1 MNKFLNIVNKN
12 YCAILSLF
20 ILVIYFFCYAKSFSY
35 DYKNSYAFSE
45 LFLNYQGGFVRR
57 GLLGEIFMI
66 LHKNLSLSPIIF
78 FSTILFLIHL
88 ITLYLFFKIAENIKL
103 PFELKIILFFSPALL
118 FFSIYD
124 FNMFFIKDIFIKL
137 LILLHAFIIIK
148 TKKNIKKYLYYFK
161 FLIIPLIIFINLFIH
176 EYGILFISIH
186 LLFSLYAFENKK
198 KYFFLVYGILLL
210 FLILII
216 FIIIGNENILNQIN
230 QSTQSFGVSVH
241 KQLSGGFKSLIGGFY
256 KWHFFYFGY
265 KDFLMLFFSFLLSI
279 WIFYFFFHI
288 LIIKKI
294 LIYNFKYNYLLFFI
308 PTFLVFLNLDHG
320 RNLSLLS
327 FHLVSFYMILNV
339 NFSDL
344 KKFIIKKRNNFY
356 FLNFFYLFIFFYV
369 FMWILPQ
376 DAAFGGKEQLNTIF
390 RSSLFNEIKDFINL
404 LYIFISNYLIALPE
418 IRL

>member
-1 MNKFLNIVNKN
+1 MNKFLGMINKK
-12 YCAILSLF
+12 YCLILSIF
-20 ILVIYFFCYAKSFSY
+20 ICIIYFFNYEKSLSY
-35 DYKNSYAFSE
+35 NYKDSYAFSE

-57 GLLGEIFMI
+57 GLLGEIFII

-78 FSTILFLIHL
+78 FSSILFLTHL
-88 ITLYLFFKIAENIKL
+88 ATLFLFFKIIENIKL
-103 PFELKIILFFSPALL
+103 PYELNFILFFSPALL

-124 FNMFFIKDIFIKL
+124 FNMFFVKDIFIKF
-137 LILLHAFIIIK
+137 LILLHALIVIK
-148 TKKNIKKYLYYFK
+148 TKKNLKKYLYYFK
-161 FLIIPLIIFINLFIH
+161 FLIIPLIILINLFIH

-186 LLFSLYAFENKK
+186 LLFSLYAFEYKK
-198 KYFFLVYGILLL
+198 KYFFFIYGILLL

-216 FIIIGNENILNQIN
+216 FINIGNENILNQIN
-230 QSTQSFGVSVH
+230 QSIQSFGVSVH

-294 LIYNFKYNYLLFFI
+294 LIYNFKYNYILFFF

-327 FHLVSFYMILNV
+327 FHLVAFYLILNV
-339 NFSDL
+339 NFDKL

-356 FLNFFYLFIFFYV
+356 FLNFLYLFIFFYV

-376 DAAFGGKEQLNTIF
+376 DAGFGGKEQLNSIF
-390 RSSLFNEIKDFINL
+390 RSSLFKVIKDFINY
-404 LYIFISNYLIALPE
+404 LYIFISNYLITFPE

>member
-1 MNKFLNIVNKN
+1 MNKFLSIVNKN

-20 ILVIYFFCYAKSFSY
+20 ICVIYFCYYEKSFSY
-35 DYKNSYAFSE
+35 NYKDSYAFSE

-57 GLLGEIFMI
+57 GLLGEIFII
-66 LHKNLSLSPIIF
+66 LHKNLSLSPIFF
-78 FSTILFLIHL
+78 FSGILFSIHL
-88 ITLYLFFKIAENIKL
+88 ATLFLFFKIVENINL

-118 FFSIYD
+118 FFPIYD
-124 FNMFFIKDIFIKL
+124 FNMFFIKDIFIKF
-137 LILLHAFIIIK
+137 LILFHAFIVIK
-148 TKKNIKKYLYYFK
+148 TTRDLKKYLYYLK

-186 LLFSLYAFENKK
+186 LLFSLHAFKYKK
-198 KYFFLVYGILLL
+198 KLFFFVYGILLL

-216 FIIIGNENILNQIN
+216 SINIGNENILNQIN
-230 QSTQSFGVSVH
+230 QSIQSFGVSIH

-294 LIYNFKYNYLLFFI
+294 LIYNSKYNYLLFFI
-308 PTFLVFLNLDHG
+308 PTSLVFLNLDHG

-327 FHLVSFYMILNV
+327 FHLVAFYLILSV
-339 NFSDL
+339 NHDKL

-356 FLNFFYLFIFFYV
+356 FLNFFHLFIFFYV

-376 DAAFGGKEQLNTIF
+376 DAAFGGKEQLKTIF
-390 RSSLFNEIKDFINL
+390 RSSLFKEIKDFVNFI
-404 LYIFISNYLIALPE
+404 YVFISNHLITLPE

>member
-1 MNKFLNIVNKN
+1 MNKFLSIVNKN

-20 ILVIYFFCYAKSFSY
+20 ILIIYFVYYAKSFSY

-66 LHKNLSLSPIIF
+66 LHKNLSLSPIFF

-88 ITLYLFFKIAENIKL
+88 ITLYLFFKITEIIKL

-186 LLFSLYAFENKK
+186 LLFSLHAFEYKK
-198 KYFFLVYGILLL
+198 KFFFFVYGILLL

-216 FIIIGNENILNQIN
+216 SINIGNENILNQIN
-230 QSTQSFGVSVH
+230 QSIQSFGVSIH

-265 KDFLMLFFSFLLSI
+265 KDFFMLFFSFLLSI

-294 LIYNFKYNYLLFFI
+294 LIYKSKYNYLLFFI
-308 PTFLVFLNLDHG
+308 PTSLVFLNLDHG

-327 FHLVSFYMILNV
+327 FHLVAFYLILGV
-339 NFSDL
+339 NLDKL

-376 DAAFGGKEQLNTIF
+376 DAAFGGKEQLKTIF
-390 RSSLFNEIKDFINL
+390 RSSLFKEIKDFVNFI
-404 LYIFISNYLIALPE
+404 YVFISNYLITLPE

>member
-1 MNKFLNIVNKN
+1 MNKFLSILNKN

-20 ILVIYFFCYAKSFSY
+20 ILIIYFFYYAKSFSY

-66 LHKNLSLSPIIF
+66 LHKNLSLSPIFF
-78 FSTILFLIHL
+78 FSTILFLIH
-88 ITLYLFFKIAENIKL
+88 ITTLYLFFKITEIIKL

-124 FNMFFIKDIFIKL
+124 FNMFFIKDIFIKF

-198 KYFFLVYGILLL
+198 KYFFMVYGILLL

-216 FIIIGNENILNQIN
+216 FISLGNENILNQIN

-294 LIYNFKYNYLLFFI
+294 LIYNFNYNYTLFFI

-339 NFSDL
+339 NLSEL
-344 KKFIIKKRNNFY
+344 KKFIIKKEII
-356 FLNFFYLFIFFYV
+356 FIFKFFLLIYFFLCIYV
-369 FMWILPQ
+369 DLTSRCGIWW
-376 DAAFGGKEQLNTIF
+376 
-390 RSSLFNEIKDFINL
+390 
-404 LYIFISNYLIALPE
+404 
-418 IRL
+418 

>member
-1 MNKFLNIVNKN
+1 
-12 YCAILSLF
+12 
-20 ILVIYFFCYAKSFSY
+20 
-35 DYKNSYAFSE
+35 
-45 LFLNYQGGFVRR
+45 
-57 GLLGEIFMI
+57 
-66 LHKNLSLSPIIF
+66 
-78 FSTILFLIHL
+78 
-88 ITLYLFFKIAENIKL
+88 
-103 PFELKIILFFSPALL
+103 
-118 FFSIYD
+118 
-124 FNMFFIKDIFIKL
+124 
-137 LILLHAFIIIK
+137 
-148 TKKNIKKYLYYFK
+148 
-161 FLIIPLIIFINLFIH
+161 
-176 EYGILFISIH
+176 

-216 FIIIGNENILNQIN
+216 SISIGNENILNQIN
-230 QSTQSFGVSVH
+230 QSTQSFGVSIH
-241 KQLSGGFKSLIGGFY
+241 KQLSGSFKSLIGGFY

-265 KDFLMLFFSFLLSI
+265 KDFLMLLLSFLLSI

-294 LIYNFKYNYLLFFI
+294 LIYNFQYNYLLFFI

-339 NFSDL
+339 NFSEL
-344 KKFIIKKRNNFY
+344 KKFIVKKRNNFY
-356 FLNFFYLFIFFYV
+356 FLNFFYLFIFFYI

-390 RSSLFNEIKDFINL
+390 RNSLFNKIKDFINL
-404 LYIFISNYLIALPE
+404 FYVFVNNYLIALPE

>member
-1 MNKFLNIVNKN
+1 MNKFLKVINKN
-12 YCAILSLF
+12 YCAIIFFF
-20 ILVIYFFCYAKSFSY
+20 ILIIYFFYYIKSFSY
-35 DYKNSYAFSE
+35 DYRSSYAFSE

-57 GLLGEIFMI
+57 GLLGEIFI
-66 LHKNLSLSPIIF
+66 FLNKNLSLSPIYF

-88 ITLYLFFKIAENIKL
+88 INLFLFFKIIENSKL

-124 FNMFFIKDIFIKL
+124 FNMFFIKDVFVKF

-148 TKKNIKKYLYYFK
+148 TKNDIKKYFYYFK
-161 FLIIPLIIFINLFIH
+161 FLIIPLIIFTNLFIH

-186 LLFSLYAFENKK
+186 CLFSIYAFEYKK
-198 KYFFLVYGILLL
+198 KYFFLAYGILLL

-216 FIIIGNENILNQIN
+216 SINIGNENILNQIN
-230 QSTQSFGVSVH
+230 HSIQSFGVSVH

-279 WIFYFFFHI
+279 WIFYLFFHI

-294 LIYNFKYNYLLFFI
+294 LIYSCQYNYFLFFT
-308 PTFLVFLNLDHG
+308 PAFLVFLNLDHG

-327 FHLVSFYMILNV
+327 FHLISFYMILNV
-339 NFSDL
+339 NL
-344 KKFIIKKRNNFY
+344 IKLTKFIIKKKNNFC

-376 DAAFGGKEQLNTIF
+376 DAGFGGKEQLNTIF
-390 RSSLFNEIKDFINL
+390 RSSLFNKIKDFINFI
-404 LYIFISNYLIALPE
+404 YTVISNYIVTLPE
-418 IRL
+418 IKL